1 MKFRAAVL
9 SHVDHPLQV
18 EMLELRE
25 LEDTDVLVRIDATSI
40 CHTDVE
46 VIDRQLATPLP
57 VVPGHEGAGIVERV
71 GGGVRSL
78 KVGDAVVL
86 SWNPHCVGCF
96 YCERDQP
103 ILCSQYTTHAASA
116 FHFDGKP
123 RLFRDGEAV
132 HQLMYT
138 GTFAEYAVVTEQ
150 CAVKVPPELPA
161 ELACLIG
168 CGVMTGVGAALNVA
182 KVQSGDIATV
192 IGCGAVGL
200 SAVQGARLA
209 GAKHIIAVDR
219 DAGRLD
225 VAITVGATH
234 TLLAD
239 DDLQEAHAELTEGRG
254 ADHVFEAAGNEAAF
268 CISLELVRAG
278 GHVVW
283 LGKLPTRCHVA
294 LRWGSLMGEKRI
306 VRSSYGGARPQ
317 RDFPMLAQACLE
329 GRLILAP
336 YITSRIGLQ
345 DVNAGIDRLRSGL
358 DIRAVMLRHLSV

>member
-1 MKFRAAVL
+1 MKYRAAIL
-9 SHVDHPLQV
+9 SKVGQPLQI
-18 EMLELRE
+18 ETLDLHEL
-25 LEDTDVLVRIDATSI
+25 LDTDVLVRIEATSI

-46 VIDRQLATPLP
+46 VIDGQLEIPLP
-57 VVPGHEGAGIVERV
+57 VVPGHEGAGIVEWV
-71 GGGVRSL
+71 GAGIRSL

-86 SWNPHCVGCF
+86 SWNPHCGCCF
-96 YCERDQP
+96 YCERNQP
-103 ILCSQYTTHAASA
+103 ILCSQYTTHAARA

-123 RLFRDGEAV
+123 RLFRGGEAV

-150 CAVKVPPELPA
+150 CAVKVPHELPA
-161 ELACLIG
+161 EHACLIG

-182 KVQSGDIATV
+182 KVQPGDIATV

-200 SAVQGARLA
+200 SAIQGARLA
-209 GAKHIIAVDR
+209 GAKQIIAVDR
-219 DAGRLD
+219 DAGRLE
-225 VAITVGATH
+225 VANTIGATH
-234 TLLAD
+234 TLLAG
-239 DDLQEAHAELTEGRG
+239 DDLQEAHAAITEGRG

-268 CISLELVRAG
+268 CISLEVVRAG

-283 LGKLPTRCHVA
+283 LGKLQTQSQVA

-317 RDFPMLAQACLE
+317 RDFPLLAQACLE
-329 GRLILAP
+329 GRLLLEP

-345 DVNAGIDRLRSGL
+345 DVNAGIARLRSGL
-358 DIRAVMLRHLSV
+358 DIRAVMLRQLGA

>member
-1 MKFRAAVL
+1 MNFRAAVL
-9 SHVDHPLQV
+9 AEVGQPLQT
-18 EMLELRE
+18 ETLELRG
-25 LEDTDVLVRIDATSI
+25 LTDTDVLVRIEATSI

-46 VIDRQLATPLP
+46 VIDGHLAIPLP
-57 VVPGHEGAGIVERV
+57 LVPGHEGAGTVEKV
-71 GGGVRSL
+71 GEGVRSL
-78 KVGDAVVL
+78 KVGDSVVL
-86 SWNPHCVGCF
+86 SWNPHCGGCF
-96 YCERDQP
+96 FCQRNQP
-103 ILCSQYTTHAASA
+103 ILCAQYTTRAASA
-116 FHFDGKP
+116 FHIDGMP
-123 RLFRDGEAV
+123 RLFRAGEAV

-138 GTFAEYAVVTEQ
+138 GSFAEYAVVTEQ
-150 CAVKVPPELPA
+150 CAVKVPAELPP

-182 KVQSGDIATV
+182 KVQPCDIVTV

-209 GAKHIIAVDR
+209 GAKQIIAIDR
-219 DAGRLD
+219 DARRLE
-225 VAITVGATH
+225 VATIVGATH

-239 DDLQEAHAELTEGRG
+239 NDLQEAHAALTEGRG

-268 CISLELVRAG
+268 RSSLELARPG

-283 LGKLPTRCHVA
+283 LGKLPPQREVA

-317 RDFPMLAQACLE
+317 RDFPLLAQACLE
-329 GRLILAP
+329 GRLQLAP

-345 DVNAGIDRLRSGL
+345 DINEGMDRLRGGL
-358 DIRAVMLRHLSV
+358 DIRAVILRQLSA